1 MPATATAQPS
11 ATCCAPC
18 LRPTSGPVP
27 SARHNSGP
35 PQPCPRLPPRHLSV
49 PGRPGPADRES
60 PRLSHLTSTEIAG
73 RIEDLYGAP
82 LADLEAHAQD
92 QPPGMLSA
100 LLGMHDDLA
109 LAERGIDF
117 HRDHLARLIQ
127 PERQIGRDE
136 VSHLLDG
143 SRRLAEAVAVR
154 DVQAKSVLAVLQSL
168 ARVPAPAPSPPTP
181 SPPVPAPPLPAPS
194 TAHSR

>member
-1 MPATATAQPS
+1 MP
-11 ATCCAPC
+11 
-18 LRPTSGPVP
+18 
-27 SARHNSGP
+27 
-35 PQPCPRLPPRHLSV
+35 
-49 PGRPGPADRES
+49 
-60 PRLSHLTSTEIAG
+60 HLTSTEIAG

-82 LADLEAHAQD
+82 LADLTAHAEG

-109 LAERGIDF
+109 LAEGSIDF
-117 HRDHLARLIQ
+117 HRLHLARLINT
-127 PERQIGRDE
+127 ERHIGRHE

-143 SRRLAEAVAVR
+143 ARRLAEAVAVR
-154 DVQAKSVLAVLQSL
+154 DTQAKSVAAVLQSL

-181 SPPVPAPPLPAPS
+181 SPPTPPLPAPPLPVQS

>member
-1 MPATATAQPS
+1 MPH
-11 ATCCAPC
+11 
-18 LRPTSGPVP
+18 PTST
-27 SARHNSGP
+27 
-35 PQPCPRLPPRHLSV
+35 
-49 PGRPGPADRES
+49 D
-60 PRLSHLTSTEIAG
+60 IAG

-82 LADLEAHAQD
+82 LAELEAHAQD

-109 LAERGIDF
+109 LAERSIDV
-117 HRDHLARLIQ
+117 HRGQLAQLIH
-127 PERQIGRDE
+127 PGRQIGRHE

-143 SRRLAEAVAVR
+143 ARRLAEAVAVR

-168 ARVPAPAPSPPTP
+168 ARVPAPTPSPPTP
-181 SPPVPAPPLPAPS
+181 SPPLPAPPPLAQS